1 MKEIK
6 TAEIICVGTELL
18 LGDIIN
24 TNAAFLS
31 KQLAELGISVYFQT
45 VVGDNPARLKRA
57 LAESAS
63 RCDLIITSGGLG
75 PTYDDLTKETVSEF
89 FGRKLIRNE
98 EILRELETYF
108 AQTNKKMT
116 ENNKKQADIPEGA
129 IIFRNDYGTAPSV
142 GIEGENVTAI
152 LLPGPPRELEPIFME
167 QVMPYLQKRTGSVLV
182 SKNINIFGMGESF
195 VESILRSLMESSENP
210 TLAPYCKEGEVR
222 LRITAKAESREK
234 AIAMCDEMIA
244 KVMETEVASSVY
256 GIDSQSIEEE
266 LISRLIKSGKT
277 ISCAESCTG
286 GLIAKRLTDVSG
298 SSAVFMGGCVTYANS
313 AKEKLI
319 GVNPETLAA
328 YGAVSEQTAKEMAEG
343 VRNALGTDIAIAT
356 TGIAGPTGGT
366 EEKPVG
372 TVWVG
377 VSSEKGTRAFLLR
390 LPSQRE
396 RSYIRTLAASNALY
410 SAILEIE

>member
-45 VVGDNPARLKRA
+45 VVGDNPARLKRV

-89 FGRKLIRNE
+89 FGRKLIRNDH
-98 EILRELETYF
+98 IQKELEAYF
-108 AQTNKKMT
+108 AQTNKNMT

-129 IIFRNDYGTAPSV
+129 IVFRNDYGTAPSV
-142 GIEGENVTAI
+142 CIEADNVTAI
-152 LLPGPPRELEPIFME
+152 LLPGPPRELEPLFLE
-167 QVMPYLQKRTGSVLV
+167 QVVPYLEKRTGSVLV
-182 SKNINIFGMGESF
+182 SKNINIFGMGESA
-195 VESILRSLMESSENP
+195 VESVLRSLMESSENP
-210 TLAPYCKEGEVR
+210 TIAPYCKEGEVR

-234 AIAMCDEMIA
+234 AVAMCDEMID
-244 KVMETEVASSVY
+244 KVMKTEVSSAVY
-256 GIDSQSIEEE
+256 GIDSQTIEEE

-313 AKEKLI
+313 AKEALL
-319 GVNPETLAA
+319 GVKPETLAA

-343 VRNALGTDIAIAT
+343 VRKALGTDIGIAT

-366 EEKPVG
+366 AEKPVG

-390 LPSQRE
+390 LSPQRE
-396 RSYIRTLAASNALY
+396 RAYIRTLASSNALY